1 MPKPSHSPHPH
12 PHQVKRALV
21 QFQHN
26 TSTRPE
32 HSPYPYTPIV
42 YGRSQQ
48 LIVDKPP
55 PLPLTPREKTWVQ
68 ELVGTFLWYGRAI
81 DGTMLAALSSFGAAA
96 GQGDIT
102 TIKRN
107 VTQFL
112 NYAATHPD
120 AKIVYTASEMNLW
133 AHSDASYL
141 CESKAR
147 SRAGAF
153 ASLSSK
159 PKLPILAEATLYPA
173 NGPIL
178 MVCKIIDAVMS
189 SAQEAETAAGFLTAK
204 ELVPVRQTLI
214 EMGHPQGPTPLQFDN
229 KCATGIMNDTV
240 RQKRSKAMDM
250 RHYWLRDRVRQN
262 QFHVYWKP
270 GTYNL
275 GDYPTKHHPTKH
287 HINVRPSYV
296 ANYVLQ

>member
-1 MPKPSHSPHPH
+1 
-12 PHQVKRALV
+12 
-21 QFQHN
+21 
-26 TSTRPE
+26 
-32 HSPYPYTPIV
+32 
-42 YGRSQQ
+42 
-48 LIVDKPP
+48 
-55 PLPLTPREKTWVQ
+55 
-68 ELVGTFLWYGRAI
+68 
-81 DGTMLAALSSFGAAA
+81 
-96 GQGDIT
+96 
-102 TIKRN
+102 
-107 VTQFL
+107 
-112 NYAATHPD
+112 
-120 AKIVYTASEMNLW
+120 
-133 AHSDASYL
+133 
-141 CESKAR
+141 
-147 SRAGAF
+147 
-153 ASLSSK
+153 
-159 PKLPILAEATLYPA
+159 
-173 NGPIL
+173 